1 MNTKEEV
8 KLEALEND
16 FDMEI
21 SNSLKNPHSLFE
33 DALPSLKLKQD
44 DRLTSEQMKQVEDKR
59 FQLSHELMKQ
69 RSIGS
74 GHKAELQGQGSPDDI
89 LFDQPRILDEERPE

>member
-1 MNTKEEV
+1 VNTKEEA

-33 DALPSLKLKQD
+33 DALPSLKLK
-44 DRLTSEQMKQVEDKR
+44 
-59 FQLSHELMKQ
+59 
-69 RSIGS
+69 
-74 GHKAELQGQGSPDDI
+74 
-89 LFDQPRILDEERPE
+89 

>member
-1 MNTKEEV
+1 
-8 KLEALEND
+8 
-16 FDMEI
+16 
-21 SNSLKNPHSLFE
+21 
-33 DALPSLKLKQD
+33 
-44 DRLTSEQMKQVEDKR
+44 MKQVEDKR